1 MENVNLVQL
10 SKEPHNKIICNN
22 ATFKKI
28 EKQDIVLKTEL
39 DCIKKLTRRHLT
51 YYVL

>member
-1 MENVNLVQL
+1 MKNVNLVQL
-10 SKEPHNKIICNN
+10 SKEPHNKIFCNN

-28 EKQDIVLKTEL
+28 ENQDIVLKTEP
-39 DCIKKLTRRHLT
+39 DCALEPDPTSPN